1 MLENQTSEDGKT
13 ANILNVVHMTYV
25 YVIYATQWTKRHW
38 YAGASI
44 CIFIRNPAQIWN
56 YAMEY
61 KYFRSFTNKDKPAGE
76 WYRSI
81 KLHKNWSWNWSFWIN
96 YGTELYVSLLTNT
109 GQKAVGRSSPQQQ
122 RTRQPD
128 IQTIFSHF
136 TSNQVLSLIRTP
148 PVATQG

>member
-1 MLENQTSEDGKT
+1 
-13 ANILNVVHMTYV
+13 
-25 YVIYATQWTKRHW
+25 
-38 YAGASI
+38 
-44 CIFIRNPAQIWN
+44 
-56 YAMEY
+56 
-61 KYFRSFTNKDKPAGE
+61 
-76 WYRSI
+76 
-81 KLHKNWSWNWSFWIN
+81 LHKNWSWNWSFWIN